1 LNPKLIKAMANM
13 SNAEDHLLTSF
24 FSRII
29 SILSMVRAGDISNW
43 RLNRLLSEAKH
54 LDMGIGALPLL
65 PVVSS
70 KIVSQSQVF
79 WSTHWKMS
87 CDKNDSDYNMGW
99 WGEGRED
106 IPVNTNVLQI
116 SASSLQH
123 W

>member
-1 LNPKLIKAMANM
+1 MA
-13 SNAEDHLLTSF
+13 
-24 FSRII
+24 
-29 SILSMVRAGDISNW
+29 
-43 RLNRLLSEAKH
+43 
-54 LDMGIGALPLL
+54 IGALPLL

>member
-13 SNAEDHLLTSF
+13 NNAEDHLLTSF